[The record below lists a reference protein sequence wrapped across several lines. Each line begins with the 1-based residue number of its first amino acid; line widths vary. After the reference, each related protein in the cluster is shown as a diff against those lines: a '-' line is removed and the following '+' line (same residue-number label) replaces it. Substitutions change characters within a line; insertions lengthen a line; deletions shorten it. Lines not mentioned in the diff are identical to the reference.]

1 MASSMPRRTVR
12 VMRLWHAGLLA
23 AVVAAVLNAGGYA
36 LARSLGVSF
45 VVAPPGRDSAEVSA
59 AGVVALSAAP
69 LLIATAVY
77 GLLRRL
83 TRRAPRAFTWLAA
96 MVFVLMLTPPLAA
109 AQDAATASALILMH
123 VVATTAILVSLA
135 LFERNTFPGP

>member
-1 MASSMPRRTVR
+1 
-12 VMRLWHAGLLA
+12 MRLWHAGLLA

-45 VVAPPGRDSAEVSA
+45 VVAPPGRDPAEVSA
-59 AGVVALSAAP
+59 AGVVVLSAAP

-83 TRRAPRAFTWLAA
+83 TRRALRAFAWLAA
-96 MVFVLMLTPPLAA
+96 MVFVLMLIPPLAA
-109 AQDAATASALILMH
+109 AQDAATAATLILMH
-123 VVATTAILVSLA
+123 VVATAAVIGALA
-135 LFERNTFPGP
+135 LFERSTFPGM

>member
-1 MASSMPRRTVR
+1 MGSSMPRRTAR
-12 VMRLWHAGLLA
+12 AMRLWHAGLLA

-45 VVAPPGRDSAEVSA
+45 VVAPPGRDPAEVSA
-59 AGVVALSAAP
+59 AGVVVLSAAP

-83 TRRAPRAFTWLAA
+83 TRRALRAFAWLAA
-96 MVFVLMLTPPLAA
+96 MVFVLMLIPPLAA
-109 AQDAATASALILMH
+109 AQDAATAATLILMH
-123 VVATTAILVSLA
+123 VVATAAVIGALA
-135 LFERNTFPGP
+135 LFERSTFPGM